1 MPDGS
6 SMDIFDGP
14 THEPR
19 PKTASQEYTY
29 EVGNQPW
36 AKAIKAAG
44 GKIGPNNWPHW
55 QGLIEKHDLPVI
67 IAAAGAIAAA
77 DRWPPNVEDYLRKSN
92 GQISLGKAV
101 AHKTIHITT

>member
-1 MPDGS
+1 
-6 SMDIFDGP
+6 MDIFDGP
-14 THEPR
+14 THEPL
-19 PKTASQEYTY
+19 PQTAAQKYFY
-29 EVGNQPW
+29 EVSNQPW
-36 AKAIKAAG
+36 AQSIKAAG
-44 GKIGPNNWPHW
+44 GKIGANNWPHW
-55 QGLIEKHDLPVI
+55 QGLIEKHTLPVI